1 MYLYICLY
9 MYVYMCTCVY
19 VCVCTQM
26 HVSWHSHG
34 GQKTTSDVSL
44 CFLSLLETRFLVHF
58 WVHEAH
64 WLPSFQK
71 SSCLCLSS
79 PHRRAGMFTTV
90 PSSTWALAIQL
101 ESSHLHSKLLV
112 HWATS
117 QRFLTCLNNI
127 RFAFRI
133 IQKGETVL
141 INAASWPIGI
151 ASSSCLIIQF

>member
-1 MYLYICLY
+1 MCICGLLCLFIYICVSVCMAYIYLCICICI
-9 MYVYMCTCVY
+9 YVCICMCICVL
-19 VCVCTQM
+19 VCMCVCTQM

-112 HWATS
+112 H
-117 QRFLTCLNNI
+117 
-127 RFAFRI
+127 
-133 IQKGETVL
+133 
-141 INAASWPIGI
+141 
-151 ASSSCLIIQF
+151 